1 MTTRSPARRSTAAP
15 ARPPVHCP
23 DNDCQREQA
32 QALSRIAAVI
42 EAAQADF
49 HELKPI
55 LVNLGEI
62 AGKWL
67 RFCAFVRKWFPKVGW
82 WLLPIVITALS
93 KGSSEAMDQLIHAL
107 TVFLQT
113 QAGGGA

>member
-1 MTTRSPARRSTAAP
+1 MSRGPARRPAAP
-15 ARPPVHCP
+15 LSHCP

-32 QALSRIAAVI
+32 QALTRIAAVI

-55 LVNLGEI
+55 LQNIGEI